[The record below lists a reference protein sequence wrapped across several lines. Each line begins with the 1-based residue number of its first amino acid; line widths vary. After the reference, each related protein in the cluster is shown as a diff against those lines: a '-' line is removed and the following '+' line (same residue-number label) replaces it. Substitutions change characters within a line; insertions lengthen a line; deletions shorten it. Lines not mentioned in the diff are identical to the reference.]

1 MWIVVLG
8 CFSGAVCRRWCH
20 KTERQRAV
28 GSLQRRKY
36 KKVTVA
42 ESAGDSKEE
51 DADVAAATAAA
62 AAVENLCAPESQYDQ
77 ESCVI
82 CLSEFE
88 NGDSITTLPCGHD
101 YHTECIKPW
110 LLKRSSK
117 CPICKASFLPKKNKP
132 PSPSLEST
140 VATPLLSDQHA
151 PLPQVDADE
160 ESAAADSDGQ
170 SDEDAESTGF
180 EEEEGDEDE
189 RHWPNRVF
197 GLSPGA
203 LVLTAACTTGIGIA
217 VAIVIFLLDSSL
229 P

>member
-36 KKVTVA
+36 KKVAVT
-42 ESAGDSKEE
+42 ESAGDSKEDDAA
-51 DADVAAATAAA
+51 DADAS
-62 AAVENLCAPESQYDQ
+62 EEIHLCDPESQYDQ
-77 ESCVI
+77 DSCVI

-88 NGDSITTLPCGHD
+88 NGDNVTTLPCGHD

-117 CPICKASFLPKKNKP
+117 CPICKASFLPKKKKA
-132 PSPSLEST
+132 SQSSLESN
-140 VATPLLSDQHA
+140 VATPLLSGQQNA
-151 PLPQVDADE
+151 SARVDE
-160 ESAAADSDGQ
+160 GPAAADVDEQ
-170 SDEDAESTGF
+170 SDDGDAEDGEF
-180 EEEEGDEDE
+180 EEDGDEDDE
-189 RHWPNRVF
+189 RYWPNRVF